1 MGTRKK
7 SCLKISKQIKYPDL
21 SILPFKHFSLECFSY
36 YCQVQ
41 LSLPTDRI
49 QSLSKAHCCIVD
61 SMNSLPS
68 LENELIFVW
77 ILLLFVMS
85 LLIEQRVSKGSQ
97 ETLVYCHRCVWTWK
111 KSIASNKHDN
121 FIILTSG
128 WGVLSIGYI
137 AEPSIVIICK
147 CRYVLMNSSNNEVTD
162 YISLFSFSY
171 VLEMA
176 LLRSLVLMNL
186 KHTGF

>member
-1 MGTRKK
+1 M
-7 SCLKISKQIKYPDL
+7 
-21 SILPFKHFSLECFSY
+21 
-36 YCQVQ
+36 
-41 LSLPTDRI
+41 
-49 QSLSKAHCCIVD
+49 
-61 SMNSLPS
+61 
-68 LENELIFVW
+68 
-77 ILLLFVMS
+77 
-85 LLIEQRVSKGSQ
+85 
-97 ETLVYCHRCVWTWK
+97 
-111 KSIASNKHDN
+111 
-121 FIILTSG
+121 
-128 WGVLSIGYI
+128 LSIGYI